1 MTMPDSHYNRPMTI
15 VQAEGLEAQKQTES
29 DLADLHRGNGW
40 AVAAIIFLLA
50 LTWLCNQFPALGDF
64 LLSLWYS

>member
-1 MTMPDSHYNRPMTI
+1 MPDSHYNRPITI
-15 VQAEGLEAQKQTES
+15 VHAEGLEAQKQAES

-50 LTWLCNQFPALGDF
+50 LTWLCNQFHALGDL
-64 LLSLWYS
+64 LLSFWHS

>member
-15 VQAEGLEAQKQTES
+15 VHAEGLEAQKQAER
-29 DLADLHRGNGW
+29 DLADLDSGNGW
-40 AVAAIIFLLA
+40 AVAAILFLLA
-50 LTWLCNQFPALGDF
+50 LTWLCNQFPALGDL

>member
-1 MTMPDSHYNRPMTI
+1 MTMPESQYNRPMTI
-15 VQAEGLEAQKQTES
+15 VQAEALEAQKQTER
-29 DLADLHRGNGW
+29 DLADLHSGNGW

-50 LTWLCNQFPALGDF
+50 LTWLCDQFPALGDL

>member
-1 MTMPDSHYNRPMTI
+1 MTI
-15 VQAEGLEAQKQTES
+15 VHAEGLEAQKQAER
-29 DLADLHRGNGW
+29 DLADLHSGNGW

-50 LTWLCNQFPALGDF
+50 LTWLCNQFPALGDL